1 MKAETTKV
9 LLPRTVLE
17 TGIDKDIEFEGSLAD
32 YLPGINRIIRTE
44 ANLLPEEIELNGS
57 KAELKGKAVFS
68 LLYESDY
75 KGKLKNEKFS
85 VDFNQKFDVGELPK
99 GESFAS
105 VSCRCSHVS
114 CKTLNPRKFILRCRG
129 DIRLCVTSDAEAE
142 VVATSDNSGAFY
154 KTDTVALSGKLPP
167 LRKDFN
173 VEESFNFEG
182 ATPISEIIYSHLKLI
197 PDSIE
202 FSDGNAVIKF
212 NGSYKCLYEEEGEEY
227 KTALATRK
235 LSTSVSIEDDSIS
248 TDTVGWAELIYNGCE
263 AIKEQDNYGEN
274 RIVSVNASV
283 GVILHCYNSKE
294 IDLPVDMYF
303 EDYDCET
310 KEGQFCYE
318 DTKALP
324 KHKFALEK
332 AFEIPELPFDLCID
346 KESEL
351 TVSEIVK
358 EGEYFQVKGNCSVN
372 VFGEKDGS
380 FYTQDLSFPYSVDL
394 PTEAENNEVRLKAQP
409 NILSTDVQI
418 NNGRMNVKVNGEL
431 YLESREKR
439 TAQCLSGAEIAK
451 KEEVN
456 HKKAIIV
463 YYPDKGESAW
473 EIGKRFNISPDSVLE
488 TNGTVF
494 DKTNAIADSGTVLFI

>member
-75 KGKLKNEKFS
+75 KGKLKNEKFT
-85 VDFNQKFDVGELPK
+85 VNFNQKFDVGELPK
-99 GESFAS
+99 GENFAS

-129 DIRLCVTSDAEAE
+129 DIRLCVSADAEAE
-142 VVATSDNSGAFY
+142 VVATSSDSGAFY
-154 KTDTVALSGKLPP
+154 KTDTVSLSGKLPP

-182 ATPISEIIYSHLKLI
+182 ATPISEIIYSHIKLI
-197 PDSIE
+197 PESIE

-227 KTALATRK
+227 KTTLATRK
-235 LSTSVSIEDDSIS
+235 LSTSVTIEDDSIS
-248 TDTVGWAELIYNGCE
+248 ANSAGWAELIYDGCE

-274 RIVSVNASV
+274 RIVSVSAGI
-283 GVILHCYNSKE
+283 GVILHCYNSNE
-294 IDLPVDMYF
+294 TELPVDMYF

-310 KEGQFCYE
+310 REGQFRYE
-318 DTKALP
+318 NVKTLP

-332 AFEIPELPFDLCID
+332 AFEIPELPFDSCID
-346 KESEL
+346 KESEIS
-351 TVSEIVK
+351 VSEITK
-358 EGEYFQVKGNCSVN
+358 EGEYFQIKGNCSVN
-372 VFGEKDGS
+372 VLGEKDGS
-380 FYTQDLSFPYSVDL
+380 FFTQDLSFPYSVEL
-394 PTEAENNEVRLKAQP
+394 SNESASNEMKLKAQP
-409 NILSTDVQI
+409 NILSTDVHI
-418 NNGRMNVKVNGEL
+418 NNGRMNVKVNAEL
-431 YLESREKR
+431 YLESREKS
-439 TAQCLSGAEIAK
+439 TVQCLSGAEITK
-451 KEEVN
+451 KDEGSDR
-456 HKKAIIV
+456 KAIIV

-473 EIGKRFNISPDSVLE
+473 EIGKRFNISPDNVLE
-488 TNGTVF
+488 ANGTVF
-494 DKTNAIADSGTVLFI
+494 DKTNSVADSGTVLFI